1 MQAIRLKHGVIFVK
15 KDGVTV
21 RISANGECEISPIL
35 FESLEWD
42 LRTEPPSQWEYITE
56 GDIMALGKETY
67 NQLLDLINKTNDLI
81 YNK

>member
-21 RISANGECEISPIL
+21 RINANGECEISPIL

-42 LRTEPPSQWEYITE
+42 LRTEPPSQWDYITE
-56 GDIMALGKETY
+56 GDVMALGEETY